1 MKSLNN
7 WDKNIGFEQISS
19 QPTSTSNSL
28 IRLLN
33 YLELDIVPDEYKRE
47 FVYSKLLEDI
57 VQLTKKI
64 LNEKGNWRM

>member
-7 WDKNIGFEQISS
+7 WDKNIGFEKISS
-19 QPTSTSNSL
+19 QPTSTINSL